1 MHRCAVHKLTNWHI
15 RLLSNTKTIVCGN
28 YLAYKY
34 ENRVQM
40 HLCKT
45 IINNYIINVYNC
57 NSDVT
62 GK

>member
-15 RLLSNTKTIVCGN
+15 RLLSNTKCGN
-28 YLAYKY
+28 YLAYKH
-34 ENRVQM
+34 ENRAQM

>member
-15 RLLSNTKTIVCGN
+15 RLLSNTKCAVTISPTST
-28 YLAYKY
+28 
-34 ENRVQM
+34 RI

-45 IINNYIINVYNC
+45 IINNNIINVYNC